1 MFIIVRISRRSR
13 ILGIAIRRM
22 FSGGNGRCA
31 CIRVCLARSH
41 NTIRIISH
49 LVYNCYGVICR
60 VWSRTYISSYLV
72 YITRV
77 RYFALTMCATHTL
90 YCTAVWVFD
99 MPVFAV
105 YLVVVI

>member
-49 LVYNCYGVICR
+49 LV
-60 VWSRTYISSYLV
+60 
-72 YITRV
+72 
-77 RYFALTMCATHTL
+77 
-90 YCTAVWVFD
+90 
-99 MPVFAV
+99 
-105 YLVVVI
+105 